1 MIVGSTGQSAP
12 GRALRGQVSIASS
25 SETPAF
31 AFVRVAS
38 SVATTTGD
46 LPTIIRWSESV
57 RQGTRATA
65 WLTTTGDQPYRS
77 ICAALD
83 VDTMVSLASSSEIPT
98 YQAYLAEWPLEASRA
113 FAAKGGGTLRVQFVV
128 KAYRYG
134 VVGTLPLEAGSSY
147 ARGDLGLSIS
157 SVERTTR
164 GAVVTVRAAFV
175 SAIETNVARPGALHY
190 VLRNRARREAVFF
203 TDQQTSNILLTM
215 GVGRSNPGTGLRR
228 LEFDSQRPTQ
238 GRVALT
244 NAWLDGAEVVVLA
257 PEDLGTFTH
266 SAEVWVQMTGVT
278 K

>member
-1 MIVGSTGQSAP
+1 
-12 GRALRGQVSIASS
+12 
-25 SETPAF
+25 
-31 AFVRVAS
+31 
-38 SVATTTGD
+38 
-46 LPTIIRWSESV
+46 
-57 RQGTRATA
+57 
-65 WLTTTGDQPYRS
+65 
-77 ICAALD
+77 
-83 VDTMVSLASSSEIPT
+83 
-98 YQAYLAEWPLEASRA
+98 
-113 FAAKGGGTLRVQFVV
+113 
-128 KAYRYG
+128 
-134 VVGTLPLEAGSSY
+134 
-147 ARGDLGLSIS
+147 LSIS

-257 PEDLGTFTH
+257 PEDLGTFMR
-266 SAEVWVQMTGVT
+266 SADVWVQMTGVA